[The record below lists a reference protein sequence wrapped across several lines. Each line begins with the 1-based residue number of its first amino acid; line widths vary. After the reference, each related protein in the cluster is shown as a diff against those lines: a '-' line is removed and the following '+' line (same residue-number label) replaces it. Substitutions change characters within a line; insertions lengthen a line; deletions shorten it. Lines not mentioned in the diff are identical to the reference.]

1 LEPANFFDLFSDVLK
16 LCKVHGVL
24 NLKFESFKHFQI
36 FFVSFK
42 QLQSLLESFKH
53 LQSLLES
60 FKRLQ
65 SLLESF
71 KHIQSLLE
79 SFKRLQSLLE
89 SFQTPSKATRKLL
102 QFPPTVPTPSHHS
115 EIPPSNPIRFMP
127 PTDEDEDKQ

>member
-71 KHIQSLLE
+71 K
-79 SFKRLQSLLE
+79 RLQSLLE